1 MMRRSTGLSRGPAVP
16 AADHGGARHE
26 ARDHHYH
33 RRRTTRL
40 PAVAALAAAAL
51 LAGLCAGDPSSARPA
66 EPTTASSV
74 ARATP
79 ACPLNHNL
87 VPRCG
92 VLWGAYA
99 QAVGGQPALEAFQ
112 QLERVS
118 GTRFSVVHYY
128 HQGSDLFPTPWE
140 MQLARHHR
148 YLLLSWKPEAGHTW
162 AEVAAGAA
170 DDYID
175 REAAYLRQN
184 YRKQFFLV
192 IHHEPENEVIETA
205 GSGFTAG
212 DYRAMFRHVES
223 RLGADGIDNAVY
235 VMNYMGAQ
243 TYAERSWYADLW
255 PGRRFVDW
263 IAFDP
268 YDAPGLNPQSGGFR
282 RMVNRHWGT
291 GVWRGS
297 YRWAHQHF
305 PAKPVML
312 AEWGAAE
319 KPRSAEWKPAFFQ
332 TVVRDVRTMPQLK
345 LLAYFS
351 SPTPN
356 VGGDVRPNTSDPSTA
371 AWRALAKRSIFHR
384 PER

>member
-1 MMRRSTGLSRGPAVP
+1 
-16 AADHGGARHE
+16 
-26 ARDHHYH
+26 
-33 RRRTTRL
+33 
-40 PAVAALAAAAL
+40 
-51 LAGLCAGDPSSARPA
+51 
-66 EPTTASSV
+66 
-74 ARATP
+74 
-79 ACPLNHNL
+79 
-87 VPRCG
+87 
-92 VLWGAYA
+92 
-99 QAVGGQPALEAFQ
+99 VGGQPALAAFQ
-112 QLERVS
+112 ELERLS
-118 GTRFSVVHYY
+118 GSRFSVVHYY

-140 MQLARHHR
+140 IQLARHHR
-148 YLLLSWKPEAGHTW
+148 YLLLSWKPESGHTW

-175 REAAYLRQN
+175 REAPYLRQN

-192 IHHEPENEVIETA
+192 IHHEPENEVVESARSGYTA
-205 GSGFTAG
+205 ADF
-212 DYRAMFRHVES
+212 RAMFRHVEN
-223 RLGADGIDNAVY
+223 RLEADGVHNAVY

-243 TYAERSWYADLW
+243 TYAERSWYHHLW
-255 PGRRFVDW
+255 PGRRYVDW

-268 YDAPGLNPQSGGFR
+268 YAAPGLNPQNGGFR

-297 YRWAHQHF
+297 YRWAQQHF

-319 KPRSAEWKPAFFQ
+319 KAGSAGWKSEFFK